1 MAIERPAALFDRV
14 TEWDDLVRFAT
25 EPTTSF
31 RIGVV
36 SGRRRQGKSF
46 ILDEITRQVG
56 GFYHQAL
63 EEERAPAL
71 ERLGAAMA
79 ADRGLAGGSLA
90 FPDWSALLRA
100 LAEPTT
106 PVYRSTIAAR
116 PEPASSAAPSPRLVV
131 IDEYPYLLAKSP
143 DIASAI
149 QLAYDDARLG
159 KGSPLRLILC
169 GSAMSVMAGLLSGQR
184 ALRGRAVLDLVVDPF
199 DYREAAAFW
208 DVGGDPRLAFLLFCV
223 VGGTPGYRDLLEMG
237 PPTSVADFGAWLARG
252 VLNPSHAMF
261 HETDYLLAE
270 EPSLTDRA
278 IYQSA
283 LAAIAAGRTTSGAV
297 AGALGRPETSIT
309 HVLDGLE
316 RARFIERADD
326 VLRSRRPALRITDAM
341 LRFQHAIIR
350 PDFHRFESR
359 QTLAAWSD
367 ATARFESGV
376 AGPAFEAIARA
387 WTSRYASAETLGG
400 TAARVGSTVVND
412 STGRSR
418 VEIDVVALEARSD
431 DEAGVD
437 PRLLLIGEAKS
448 GSDPRGIAD
457 LQRLERARGLLAGR
471 TRVERTR
478 LAIFAVGGFTADLQ
492 DEAARRSDVVLV
504 DLERLYAGD

>member
-46 ILDEITRQVG
+46 ILDEVARQVG

-79 ADRGLAGGSLA
+79 ADRGLPGGSLS
-90 FPDWSALLRA
+90 FPDWSALLRT
-100 LAEPTT
+100 LAEP
-106 PVYRSTIAAR
+106 
-116 PEPASSAAPSPRLVV
+116 AAPSPRLVV

-143 DIASAI
+143 EIASAI
-149 QLAYDDARLG
+149 QLSYDASRLG
-159 KGSPLRLILC
+159 GQPPLRLILC
-169 GSAMSVMAGLLSGQR
+169 GSAMSVMSGLLSGQR
-184 ALRGRAVLDLVVDPF
+184 ALRGRAVLDIVVDPF
-199 DYREAAAFW
+199 DYRESAAFW
-208 DVGGDPRLAFLLFCV
+208 GVQGDPRLAFLLFCV

-237 PPTSVADFGAWLARG
+237 PPTSVADFPAWLARG

-261 HETDYLLAE
+261 RETDYLLAE

-297 AGALGRPETSIT
+297 AGALGRPETSVT
-309 HVLDGLE
+309 HVIDGLE

-326 VLRSRRPALRITDAM
+326 VLRSRRPILRITDAM
-341 LRFQHAIIR
+341 LRFQHAVIR

-387 WTSRYASAETLGG
+387 WTSRYASADTLGG
-400 TAARVGSTVVND
+400 TAARVGSTVIND
-412 STGRSR
+412 SAGRSR

-431 DEAGVD
+431 DEAGAN
-437 PRLLLIGEAKS
+437 PTLLLIGEAKS
-448 GSDPRGIAD
+448 GPDPRGMAD
-457 LQRLERARGLLAGR
+457 LHRLELARKLLAGR
-471 TRVERTR
+471 ARVERTR
-478 LAIFAVGGFTADLQ
+478 LAIFAAGGFSADLQ
-492 DEAARRSDVVLV
+492 DEATRRSDVVLV

>member
-14 TEWDDLVRFAT
+14 KEWDDLVRFAT
-25 EPTTSF
+25 EPTTSS

-46 ILDEITRQVG
+46 ILDELARQVG

-79 ADRGLAGGSLA
+79 ADRGLPGGSLS
-90 FPDWSALLRA
+90 FPDWSALLRT
-100 LAEPTT
+100 LAEPVT
-106 PVYRSTIAAR
+106 
-116 PEPASSAAPSPRLVV
+116 PSPRLVV

-149 QLAYDDARLG
+149 QFAYDASRMERQP
-159 KGSPLRLILC
+159 PLRLILC

-184 ALRGRAVLDLVVDPF
+184 ALRGRAVLDLVIDPF

-208 DVGGDPRLAFLLFCV
+208 GVQGDPRLAFLLFCV

-237 PPTSVADFGAWLARG
+237 PPTSVADFPAWLARG
-252 VLNPSHAMF
+252 VLNPAHAMF
-261 HETDYLLAE
+261 RETDYLLAE
-270 EPSLTDRA
+270 EPSLTDRS

-283 LAAIAAGRTTSGAV
+283 LAAVAAGRTTSGGV
-297 AGALGRPETSIT
+297 AGALGRPETSVT
-309 HVLDGLE
+309 HVIDGLE

-326 VLRSRRPALRITDAM
+326 VLRSRRPTLRITDAM
-341 LRFQHAIIR
+341 LRFQHAVIR

-376 AGPAFEAIARA
+376 AGPAFDSIARA
-387 WTSRYASAETLGG
+387 WSSRYASADTLGG

-412 STGRSR
+412 PLGRSR
-418 VEIDVVALEARSD
+418 LEIDVVALEARSD
-431 DEAGVD
+431 DEAGKS
-437 PRLLLIGEAKS
+437 PTLLLIGEAKS
-448 GSDPRGIAD
+448 GPDPRGMAD
-457 LQRLERARGLLAGR
+457 LHRLERARELLAGR
-471 TRVERTR
+471 ASVERTG
-478 LAIFAVGGFTADLQ
+478 LAIFAAGGFTGDLR
-492 DEAARRSDVVLV
+492 DEATRRSDVVLV

>member
-46 ILDEITRQVG
+46 ILDEVARAVG
-56 GFYHQAL
+56 GLYHQAL

-79 ADRGLAGGSLA
+79 ADRGLPGGSLS
-90 FPDWSALLRA
+90 FPDWSALLRT

-106 PVYRSTIAAR
+106 ATPTTAT
-116 PEPASSAAPSPRLVV
+116 PATAPPRLVV

-143 DIASAI
+143 DLASAI
-149 QLAYDDARLG
+149 QFAYDDSRLG
-159 KGSPLRLILC
+159 GQPPLRLILC

-184 ALRGRAVLDLVVDPF
+184 ALRGRAVLDLVIDPF

-208 DVGGDPRLAFLLFCV
+208 GVQGDPRLAFLLFCV

-237 PPTSVADFGAWLARG
+237 PPTSVADFGVWLARG

-261 HETDYLLAE
+261 RDADYLLAE

-283 LAAIAAGRTTSGAV
+283 LAAIAAGRTTSGSV
-297 AGALGRPETSIT
+297 AGALGRPETSVTYVI
-309 HVLDGLE
+309 DGLE

-341 LRFQHAIIR
+341 LRFQHAVIR
-350 PDFHRFESR
+350 PDLHRFESR
-359 QTLAAWSD
+359 QTLSAWSD
-367 ATARFESGV
+367 ARARFESGV

-387 WTSRYASAETLGG
+387 WTARYASTETLGG
-400 TAARVGSTVVND
+400 TAVRVGSTVVND
-412 STGRSR
+412 SAGRSR
-418 VEIDVVALEARSD
+418 IEIDVVAVEARSD
-431 DEAGVD
+431 EDDRAS
-437 PRLLLIGEAKS
+437 PALLLIGEAKS
-448 GSDPRGIAD
+448 GPDPRGMAD
-457 LQRLERARGLLAGR
+457 LHRLERARELLAGR
-471 TRVERTR
+471 ARVERTR
-478 LAIFAVGGFTADLQ
+478 LAIFAAGGFSADLQ
-492 DEAARRSDVVLV
+492 AEATRRSDVVLV

>member
-1 MAIERPAALFDRV
+1 MAVERPAALFNRV

-46 ILDEITRQVG
+46 ILDEVARQVG

-79 ADRGLAGGSLA
+79 ADRGLPGGSLS
-90 FPDWSALLRA
+90 FPDWSALLRT
-100 LAEPTT
+100 LAEPAT
-106 PVYRSTIAAR
+106 
-116 PEPASSAAPSPRLVV
+116 PSPRLVV

-149 QLAYDDARLG
+149 QLAYDASRLG
-159 KGSPLRLILC
+159 GQPPLRLILC

-184 ALRGRAVLDLVVDPF
+184 ALRGRAVLDLVIDPF

-208 DVGGDPRLAFLLFCV
+208 GVQGDPRLAFLLFCV

-237 PPTSVADFGAWLARG
+237 PPTSVADFPAWLARG

-261 HETDYLLAE
+261 RETDYLLAE

-297 AGALGRPETSIT
+297 AGALGRPETSVT
-309 HVLDGLE
+309 HVIDGLE

-326 VLRSRRPALRITDAM
+326 VLRSRRPTLRITDAM
-341 LRFQHAIIR
+341 LRFQHAVIR
-350 PDFHRFESR
+350 PDVHRFESR

-400 TAARVGSTVVND
+400 TAGHVGSTVVND
-412 STGRSR
+412 SAGRSR

-431 DEAGVD
+431 DEAGAN
-437 PRLLLIGEAKS
+437 PTLLLIGEAKS
-448 GSDPRGIAD
+448 GPDPRGMAD
-457 LQRLERARGLLAGR
+457 LYRLERARELLAGR
-471 TRVERTR
+471 ARVERTR
-478 LAIFAVGGFTADLQ
+478 LAIFAAGGFTADLQ
-492 DEAARRSDVVLV
+492 DEATRRSDVVLV

>member
-46 ILDEITRQVG
+46 ILDEVARQVG

-79 ADRGLAGGSLA
+79 ADRGLAGGSLS
-90 FPDWSALLRA
+90 FPDWAALLRT
-100 LAEPTT
+100 LAEPVT
-106 PVYRSTIAAR
+106 PELPT
-116 PEPASSAAPSPRLVV
+116 PSPRLVV

-149 QLAYDDARLG
+149 QLAHDASRLG
-159 KGSPLRLILC
+159 RQPPLRLILC

-184 ALRGRAVLDLVVDPF
+184 ALRGRAVLDLVVEPF

-208 DVGGDPRLAFLLFCV
+208 GVQGDPRLAFLLFCV

-237 PPTSVADFGAWLARG
+237 PPTSVADFPAWLARG

-261 HETDYLLAE
+261 RETDYLLAE

-297 AGALGRPETSIT
+297 AGALGRPETSVT
-309 HVLDGLE
+309 HVIDGLE
-316 RARFIERADD
+316 RAHFIERADD
-326 VLRSRRPALRITDAM
+326 VLRLRRPTLRITDAM
-341 LRFQHAIIR
+341 LRFQHAIVR

-359 QTLAAWSD
+359 QTLAAWSN
-367 ATARFESGV
+367 ATARFESGI

-400 TAARVGSTVVND
+400 IAVRVGSTVVND
-412 STGRSR
+412 SAGRSR
-418 VEIDVVALEARSD
+418 VEIDVVALEAPSD
-431 DEAGVD
+431 HEAGVN
-437 PRLLLIGEAKS
+437 PTLLLVGEAKS
-448 GSDPRGIAD
+448 GPDPRGMAD
-457 LQRLERARGLLAGR
+457 LHRLERARELLEGR
-471 TRVERTR
+471 ARVERTR
-478 LAIFAVGGFTADLQ
+478 LAIFAAGGFTADLQ
-492 DEAARRSDVVLV
+492 DEATRRSDVILV
-504 DLERLYAGD
+504 DLERLYAGA

>member
-1 MAIERPAALFDRV
+1 MAIERPAELFDRE

-25 EPTTSF
+25 APTNSF

-46 ILDEITRQVG
+46 MLDAVARRVG
-56 GFYHQAL
+56 GFYHQAI

-79 ADRGLAGGSLA
+79 ADRGMPGGSLS
-90 FPDWSALLRA
+90 FPHWSALLRA
-100 LAEPTT
+100 L
-106 PVYRSTIAAR
+106 S
-116 PEPASSAAPSPRLVV
+116 EPATTASAAPSARLVV

-143 DIASAI
+143 ELASAI
-149 QLAYDDARLG
+149 QLAYDDSRLG
-159 KGSPLRLILC
+159 KQPPLRLILC
-169 GSAMSVMAGLLSGQR
+169 GSAISVMAGLLSGQQ

-208 DVGGDPRLAFLLFCV
+208 GLEGDPRLAFLVFCV
-223 VGGTPGYRDLLEMG
+223 VGGTPGYRDLLEVG
-237 PPTSVADFGAWLARG
+237 PPTSVDDFGAWLARG

-261 HETDYLLAE
+261 RETDYLLAE
-270 EPSLTDRA
+270 EPTLTDRA

-297 AGALGRPETSIT
+297 AGALGRPETSVT

-326 VLRSRRPALRITDAM
+326 VLRERRPILRITDAM
-341 LRFQHAIIR
+341 LRFQHAVIR
-350 PDFHRFESR
+350 PDLHRFESR
-359 QTLAAWSD
+359 QTLAAWSG

-387 WTSRYASAETLGG
+387 WTSRYASADTLGG
-400 TAARVGSTVVND
+400 IAARVGAAVVND
-412 STGRSR
+412 SAERSR
-418 VEIDVVALEARSD
+418 VEIDVVALEARAEA
-431 DEAGVD
+431 EAGAD
-437 PRLLLIGEAKS
+437 PSLLVIGEAKS
-448 GSDPRGIAD
+448 GPDPRGLAD
-457 LQRLERARGLLAGR
+457 LRRLERAKELLAGR
-471 TRVERTR
+471 ARVERTR
-478 LAIFAVGGFTADLQ
+478 LAIFAAGGFTADLQ
-492 DEAARRSDVVLV
+492 NEATRRSDVELI

>member
-14 TEWDDLVRFAT
+14 TEWGDLVRFAT

-46 ILDEITRQVG
+46 ILDEVTRQVG

-79 ADRGLAGGSLA
+79 ADRGLPGGSLS

-100 LAEPTT
+100 LAEPAT
-106 PVYRSTIAAR
+106 PS
-116 PEPASSAAPSPRLVV
+116 PATPSPATPSPRLVV

-149 QLAYDDARLG
+149 QLGYDASRLG
-159 KGSPLRLILC
+159 RQPPLRLILC

-208 DVGGDPRLAFLLFCV
+208 GVQGDPRLAFLLFCV
-223 VGGTPGYRDLLEMG
+223 VGGTPGYRNLLEMG
-237 PPTSVADFGAWLARG
+237 PPTSVADFPAWLARG

-261 HETDYLLAE
+261 RETDYLLAE

-283 LAAIAAGRTTSGAV
+283 LAAITAGRTTSGAV
-297 AGALGRPETSIT
+297 AGALGRPETSVT
-309 HVLDGLE
+309 HVIDGLE

-326 VLRSRRPALRITDAM
+326 VFRSRRPTLRITDAM
-341 LRFQHAIIR
+341 LRFQHAVVR

-412 STGRSR
+412 RAGRSR
-418 VEIDVVALEARSD
+418 VEIDVVALEAGSD
-431 DEAGVD
+431 DEAGAN
-437 PRLLLIGEAKS
+437 PTLLLVGEAKS
-448 GSDPRGIAD
+448 GPDPRGMAD
-457 LQRLERARGLLAGR
+457 LHRLERARELLAGR
-471 TRVERTR
+471 ARVERAR
-478 LAIFAVGGFTADLQ
+478 LAIFAAGGFSADLQ
-492 DEAARRSDVVLV
+492 DEATRRSDVLLV
-504 DLERLYAGD
+504 DLERLYAGA

>member
-1 MAIERPAALFDRV
+1 MGIERPATLFDRV

-46 ILDEITRQVG
+46 ILDAVARGVG

-79 ADRGLAGGSLA
+79 TDRGLPGGSLS
-90 FPDWSALLRA
+90 FPDWSALLRT
-100 LAEPTT
+100 LAEPAT
-106 PVYRSTIAAR
+106 PSPATRS
-116 PEPASSAAPSPRLVV
+116 PATPSPRLVV

-149 QLAYDDARLG
+149 QLAYDASRLG
-159 KGSPLRLILC
+159 RQLPLRLILC

-208 DVGGDPRLAFLLFCV
+208 GVQGDPRLAFLLFCV

-237 PPTSVADFGAWLARG
+237 PPASVADFPAWMERG

-261 HETDYLLAE
+261 RETDYLLAE

-283 LAAIAAGRTTSGAV
+283 LAAIAAGRTTPGAV
-297 AGALGRPETSIT
+297 AGALGRPETSVT
-309 HVLDGLE
+309 HVIDGLE

-326 VLRSRRPALRITDAM
+326 VLRSRRPTLRITDAM
-341 LRFQHAIIR
+341 LRFQHAVIR
-350 PDFHRFESR
+350 PDLHRFESR
-359 QTLAAWSD
+359 QARAAWSD
-367 ATARFESGV
+367 ATARFASGV
-376 AGPAFEAIARA
+376 AGPAFEAIARD
-387 WTSRYASAETLGG
+387 WTSRYASADTLGG
-400 TAARVGSTVVND
+400 VAARVGSTVVND
-412 STGRSR
+412 GAGRSR
-418 VEIDVVALEARSD
+418 VEIDVIAVEARPD
-431 DEAGVD
+431 DGAGSN
-437 PRLLLIGEAKS
+437 PTILLVGEAKS
-448 GSDPRGIAD
+448 GPAPRGMAD
-457 LQRLERARGLLAGR
+457 LRRLERVRELLAGR
-471 TRVERTR
+471 ARVDRTR
-478 LAIFAVGGFTADLQ
+478 LAIFAAGGFSADLQ

-504 DLERLYAGD
+504 DLEHLYTGD

>member
-14 TEWDDLVRFAT
+14 TEWDDLVAFAT

-46 ILDEITRQVG
+46 ILDEVARQAG
-56 GFYHQAL
+56 GFYHQAI

-79 ADRGLAGGSLA
+79 ADRGLLGGSLS
-90 FPDWSALLRA
+90 FPDWSALLRT
-100 LAEPTT
+100 LAEPAT
-106 PVYRSTIAAR
+106 
-116 PEPASSAAPSPRLVV
+116 PSPRLVV

-149 QLAYDDARLG
+149 QLAYDASRLG
-159 KGSPLRLILC
+159 RQPPLRLILC

-208 DVGGDPRLAFLLFCV
+208 GVQGDPRLAFLLFCV

-237 PPTSVADFGAWLARG
+237 PPTSVADFAAWLARG

-261 HETDYLLAE
+261 RETDYLLAE

-297 AGALGRPETSIT
+297 AGALGRPETSVT
-309 HVLDGLE
+309 HVIDGLE

-326 VLRSRRPALRITDAM
+326 VLRSRRPTLRITDAM
-341 LRFQHAIIR
+341 LRFQHAVIR

-387 WTSRYASAETLGG
+387 WTSRYASADTLGG

-412 STGRSR
+412 SAGRSR
-418 VEIDVVALEARSD
+418 VEIDVVALEARSN
-431 DEAGVD
+431 DEAGVN
-437 PRLLLIGEAKS
+437 PTLLLIGEAKS
-448 GSDPRGIAD
+448 GPDPRGLAD
-457 LQRLERARGLLAGR
+457 LRRLERAKELLAGR
-471 TRVERTR
+471 AHVERTR
-478 LAIFAVGGFTADLQ
+478 LAIFAAGGFTADLQ
-492 DEAARRSDVVLV
+492 NEATRRSDVELI

>member
-14 TEWDDLVRFAT
+14 AEWDDLVRFAT

-46 ILDEITRQVG
+46 ILDEVARAVG
-56 GFYHQAL
+56 GLYHQAL

-79 ADRGLAGGSLA
+79 ADRGLPGGSLA
-90 FPDWSALLRA
+90 FPDWSALLRT

-106 PVYRSTIAAR
+106 ATLANP
-116 PEPASSAAPSPRLVV
+116 PPRLAV

-149 QLAYDDARLG
+149 QLAYDASRLG
-159 KGSPLRLILC
+159 GQPPLRLILC
-169 GSAMSVMAGLLSGQR
+169 GSAMSVMGGLLSGQR
-184 ALRGRAVLDLVVDPF
+184 ALRGRAVLDLVIDPF

-208 DVGGDPRLAFLLFCV
+208 GVQGDPRLAFLLFCV

-261 HETDYLLAE
+261 READYLLAE

-297 AGALGRPETSIT
+297 AGALGRPETSVT
-309 HVLDGLE
+309 HVIDGLE

-341 LRFQHAIIR
+341 IRFQHAVIR
-350 PDFHRFESR
+350 PDLHRFESR

-367 ATARFESGV
+367 AQAHFESGV

-387 WTSRYASAETLGG
+387 WTARYASADTMGG

-412 STGRSR
+412 RAGRSR
-418 VEIDVVALEARSD
+418 VEIDVVAVEGRSGD
-431 DEAGVD
+431 DDGAN
-437 PRLLLIGEAKS
+437 PALLLIGEAKS
-448 GSDPRGIAD
+448 GPDPRGMAD
-457 LQRLERARGLLAGR
+457 LRRLERARELLAGR
-471 TRVERTR
+471 ARVERTR
-478 LAIFAVGGFTADLQ
+478 LAIFAAGGFNEDLKA
-492 DEAARRSDVVLV
+492 EATRRSDVVLV
-504 DLERLYAGD
+504 DLVRLYAGD

>member
-46 ILDEITRQVG
+46 ILDELARQVG

-79 ADRGLAGGSLA
+79 ADRGLPGGSLS
-90 FPDWSALLRA
+90 FPDWSALLRT
-100 LAEPTT
+100 LAEPAT
-106 PVYRSTIAAR
+106 
-116 PEPASSAAPSPRLVV
+116 PSPRLVV

-149 QLAYDDARLG
+149 QLSYDASRLG
-159 KGSPLRLILC
+159 DQPPLRLILC

-208 DVGGDPRLAFLLFCV
+208 GVLGDPRLAFLLFCV
-223 VGGTPGYRDLLEMG
+223 VGGTPGYRDLLETG
-237 PPTSVADFGAWLARG
+237 PPSSVADFPAWLARG

-261 HETDYLLAE
+261 READYLLAE

-283 LAAIAAGRTTSGAV
+283 LAAIAGGRTTSGAV
-297 AGALGRPETSIT
+297 AGALGRPETSVT
-309 HVLDGLE
+309 HVIDGLE

-326 VLRSRRPALRITDAM
+326 VLRSRRPTLRITDAM
-341 LRFQHAIIR
+341 LRFHHAVIR
-350 PDFHRFESR
+350 PDLHRFESR
-359 QTLAAWSD
+359 QALVAWPD
-367 ATARFESGV
+367 AKARFEPGV
-376 AGPAFEAIARA
+376 AGPAFEAIART
-387 WTSRYASAETLGG
+387 WTSRYASPDTLGG
-400 TAARVGSTVVND
+400 TATRVGSTVVND
-412 STGRSR
+412 SAGRSR
-418 VEIDVVALEARSD
+418 MEIDVVAVEARSD
-431 DEAGVD
+431 DDDRAS
-437 PRLLLIGEAKS
+437 PALLLIGEAKS
-448 GSDPRGIAD
+448 GPDPRGLAD
-457 LQRLERARGLLAGR
+457 LHRLERAKELLAGR
-471 TRVERTR
+471 ARAERAR
-478 LAIFAVGGFTADLQ
+478 LAIFAVGGFTTDLQ

>member
-14 TEWDDLVRFAT
+14 TEWDDLIRFAI

-46 ILDEITRQVG
+46 ILDEVARQVG

-79 ADRGLAGGSLA
+79 ADRGLPGGSLS
-90 FPDWSALLRA
+90 FPDWPALLRT
-100 LAEPTT
+100 LAEPAT
-106 PVYRSTIAAR
+106 
-116 PEPASSAAPSPRLVV
+116 PSPRLVV

-149 QLAYDDARLG
+149 QLAYDASRLG
-159 KGSPLRLILC
+159 RQLPLRLVLC

-208 DVGGDPRLAFLLFCV
+208 GVQGDPRLAFLLFCV

-237 PPTSVADFGAWLARG
+237 PPTSVADFPAWLARG

-261 HETDYLLAE
+261 RETDYLLAE

-297 AGALGRPETSIT
+297 AGALGRPETSVT
-309 HVLDGLE
+309 HVIDGLE

-326 VLRSRRPALRITDAM
+326 VLRSRRPTLRITDAM
-341 LRFQHAIIR
+341 LRFQHAVMR

-376 AGPAFEAIARA
+376 AGPAFEALART
-387 WTSRYASAETLGG
+387 WTSRYASADTLGG
-400 TAARVGSTVVND
+400 TAASVGSTVVND
-412 STGRSR
+412 SVGRSR

-431 DEAGVD
+431 DEAGAN
-437 PRLLLIGEAKS
+437 PTLLLIGEAKS
-448 GSDPRGIAD
+448 GPDPRGMAD
-457 LQRLERARGLLAGR
+457 LHRLERARELLAGR
-471 TRVERTR
+471 ARVERTR
-478 LAIFAVGGFTADLQ
+478 LVIFAAGGFTGDLQ
-492 DEAARRSDVVLV
+492 DEATRRPDVVLV

>member
-1 MAIERPAALFDRV
+1 MDIERPAALFDRV

-25 EPTTSF
+25 EATTSF

-46 ILDEITRQVG
+46 ILDAVARQVG

-71 ERLGAAMA
+71 QRLGAAMA
-79 ADRGLAGGSLA
+79 ADRGLPSGSLS
-90 FPDWSALLRA
+90 FPDWSALLRT
-100 LAEPTT
+100 LAEPAT
-106 PVYRSTIAAR
+106 
-116 PEPASSAAPSPRLVV
+116 PSPRLVV

-149 QLAYDDARLG
+149 QLAYDASRLG
-159 KGSPLRLILC
+159 GQPTLRLILC

-208 DVGGDPRLAFLLFCV
+208 GVQEDPRLAFLLFCV

-237 PPTSVADFGAWLARG
+237 PPTSVADFPAWLARG

-261 HETDYLLAE
+261 RETDYLLAE

-297 AGALGRPETSIT
+297 AGALGRPETSVT
-309 HVLDGLE
+309 HVIDGLE
-316 RARFIERADD
+316 RAHFIERADD
-326 VLRSRRPALRITDAM
+326 VLRSRRPILRITDAM
-341 LRFQHAIIR
+341 LRFQHAVVR

-359 QTLAAWSD
+359 QTLSAWSN
-367 ATARFESGV
+367 ATTRFQSGV

-387 WTSRYASAETLGG
+387 WTSRYASADTLGG

-412 STGRSR
+412 SAGRSR

-431 DEAGVD
+431 DEAGAN
-437 PRLLLIGEAKS
+437 PTLLLIGEAKS

-457 LQRLERARGLLAGR
+457 LYRLERARGLLAGR
-471 TRVERTR
+471 ARVERTR
-478 LAIFAVGGFTADLQ
+478 LAIFAAGGFTKDLQ
-492 DEAARRSDVVLV
+492 DEATRRADVVLV
-504 DLERLYAGD
+504 DLARLYAGD

>member
-1 MAIERPAALFDRV
+1 MALERPAGLFDRV

-46 ILDEITRQVG
+46 ILDAVARRVG

-63 EEERAPAL
+63 EEEPAPAL
-71 ERLGAAMA
+71 ERLGAAIA
-79 ADRGLAGGSLA
+79 ADRGLPGGSVS
-90 FPDWSALLRA
+90 FPDWSVLLRA
-100 LAEPTT
+100 LAEPAT
-106 PVYRSTIAAR
+106 PVQPEIPSAPAR
-116 PEPASSAAPSPRLVV
+116 SPRLVV

-143 DIASAI
+143 EIASAI
-149 QLAYDDARLG
+149 QLAHDEAKLG
-159 KGSPLRLILC
+159 KQPPLRLILC
-169 GSAMSVMAGLLSGQR
+169 GSAMSVMAGTLSGQR

-208 DVGGDPRLAFLLFCV
+208 GVEADPRLAFLLFCV

-237 PPTSVADFGAWLARG
+237 PPASVADFPAWLARG

-261 HETDYLLAE
+261 RETDYLLAE

-283 LAAIAAGRTTSGAV
+283 LSAIAAGRTTSGAV
-297 AGALGRPETSIT
+297 AGALGRPETSVT
-309 HVLDGLE
+309 HVIDGLE

-326 VLRSRRPALRITDAM
+326 VLRSRRPMLRITDAM
-341 LRFQHAIIR
+341 LRFQHAVIR

-367 ATARFESGV
+367 AAARFESGV
-376 AGPAFEAIARA
+376 AGPAFEAIARR
-387 WTSRYASAETLGG
+387 WTSRYASTDTLGG
-400 TAARVGSTVVND
+400 TAARVGATVLND
-412 STGRSR
+412 SAGRTR
-418 VEIDVVALEARSD
+418 IEIDVVALEARSD
-431 DEAGVD
+431 DKAGVN
-437 PRLLLIGEAKS
+437 PTLLLIGEAKS
-448 GSDPRGIAD
+448 GPDPRGIAD
-457 LQRLERARGLLAGR
+457 LHRLERAKDLLAGR
-471 TRVERTR
+471 AHTERTR
-478 LAIFAVGGFTADLQ
+478 LAIFAAGGFTADLQ
-492 DEAARRSDVVLV
+492 AEAIRRSDVVLV
-504 DLERLYAGD
+504 DLERLYVGD

>member
-1 MAIERPAALFDRV
+1 MAVERPAALFDRV
-14 TEWDDLVRFAT
+14 AEWDDLVRFAT

-36 SGRRRQGKSF
+36 CGRRRQGKSF
-46 ILDEITRQVG
+46 ILDEVVRQVG

-79 ADRGLAGGSLA
+79 ADRGLPGGSLV
-90 FPDWSALLRA
+90 FPDWPALLRTM
-100 LAEPTT
+100 AEPAT
-106 PVYRSTIAAR
+106 
-116 PEPASSAAPSPRLVV
+116 PSPRLVV

-149 QLAYDDARLG
+149 QLSYDASRLG
-159 KGSPLRLILC
+159 RQPPLRLILC

-184 ALRGRAVLDLVVDPF
+184 ALRGRAILDLVVDPF

-208 DVGGDPRLAFLLFCV
+208 GVQGDPRLAFLLFCV

-237 PPTSVADFGAWLARG
+237 PPTSVADFPAWLARG

-261 HETDYLLAE
+261 RETDYLLAE
-270 EPSLTDRA
+270 EPSLTDRS

-297 AGALGRPETSIT
+297 AGTLGRPETSVT
-309 HVLDGLE
+309 HVIDGLE
-316 RARFIERADD
+316 RARFIERAED
-326 VLRSRRPALRITDAM
+326 VFRSRRPTLRITDAM
-341 LRFQHAIIR
+341 LRFQHAVIR

-367 ATARFESGV
+367 ATVRFESGV

-387 WTSRYASAETLGG
+387 WTSRYASPETLGG
-400 TAARVGSTVVND
+400 TVARVGSTVAND
-412 STGRSR
+412 SAGRSR

-431 DEAGVD
+431 DEAGAN
-437 PRLLLIGEAKS
+437 PTLLLIGEAKS
-448 GSDPRGIAD
+448 GPDPRGMTD
-457 LQRLERARGLLAGR
+457 LHRLERARDLLAGR
-471 TRVERTR
+471 ARVERTR
-478 LAIFAVGGFTADLQ
+478 LAIFAAGGFSADLQ
-492 DEAARRSDVVLV
+492 DEATRRSDVVLV
-504 DLERLYAGD
+504 DLERLYAGE

>member
-1 MAIERPAALFDRV
+1 VAIERPAALFDRV

-46 ILDEITRQVG
+46 ILDEIVRQVG

-79 ADRGLAGGSLA
+79 ADRGLPGGSLS
-90 FPDWSALLRA
+90 FPDWSALLRT
-100 LAEPTT
+100 LAEPAT
-106 PVYRSTIAAR
+106 
-116 PEPASSAAPSPRLVV
+116 PSPRLVV

-149 QLAYDDARLG
+149 QLSYDASRLG
-159 KGSPLRLILC
+159 GQPPLRLILC

-208 DVGGDPRLAFLLFCV
+208 GVQADPRLAFLLFCV

-237 PPTSVADFGAWLARG
+237 PPTSVADFPAWLARG

-261 HETDYLLAE
+261 RETDYLLAE

-283 LAAIAAGRTTSGAV
+283 LAAIAACRTTSGAL
-297 AGALGRPETSIT
+297 AGALGRPETSVT
-309 HVLDGLE
+309 HVIDGLE

-326 VLRSRRPALRITDAM
+326 VLRSRRPTLRITDAM
-341 LRFQHAIIR
+341 LRFQHAVIR

-387 WTSRYASAETLGG
+387 WTSRYASSDTLAG
-400 TAARVGSTVVND
+400 TVARVGSTVVND
-412 STGRSR
+412 SAGRSR

-431 DEAGVD
+431 DEAGVN
-437 PRLLLIGEAKS
+437 PTLLLIGEAKS
-448 GSDPRGIAD
+448 GPDPRGMAD
-457 LQRLERARGLLAGR
+457 LHRLERARELLAGR
-471 TRVERTR
+471 ARMERTR
-478 LAIFAVGGFTADLQ
+478 LAIFAAGGFSADLQ
-492 DEAARRSDVVLV
+492 DAATRRSDVVLV

>member
-1 MAIERPAALFDRV
+1 MALERPAALFDRV

-46 ILDEITRQVG
+46 ILDALARQVG
-56 GFYHQAL
+56 GFYHQAI

-79 ADRGLAGGSLA
+79 ADRGLPGGSLS
-90 FPDWSALLRA
+90 FPDWSALLRT
-100 LAEPTT
+100 LAEPATQSPAT
-106 PVYRSTIAAR
+106 PY
-116 PEPASSAAPSPRLVV
+116 PRLVV

-149 QLAYDDARLG
+149 QLAYDASRLG
-159 KGSPLRLILC
+159 GQPPVRLILC

-208 DVGGDPRLAFLLFCV
+208 GVQGDPRLAFLLFCV

-237 PPTSVADFGAWLARG
+237 PPTSVADFPAWLARG

-261 HETDYLLAE
+261 RETDYLLAE

-283 LAAIAAGRTTSGAV
+283 LAAIAAGRTTSGGV
-297 AGALGRPETSIT
+297 AGALGRPATSVT
-309 HVLDGLE
+309 HVIDGLE

-326 VLRSRRPALRITDAM
+326 VLRSRRPTLRITDAM
-341 LRFQHAIIR
+341 LRFQHAVIR

-376 AGPAFEAIARA
+376 AGPAFEAVARA

-400 TAARVGSTVVND
+400 TVARVGSSVVND
-412 STGRSR
+412 SVGRSR

-431 DEAGVD
+431 DAAGVN
-437 PRLLLIGEAKS
+437 PTLLLIGEARS
-448 GSDPRGIAD
+448 GPDPRGMAD
-457 LQRLERARGLLAGR
+457 LHRLERAKELLAGR
-471 TRVERTR
+471 ARVERTR
-478 LAIFAVGGFTADLQ
+478 LAIFAAGGFTADLR
-492 DEAARRSDVVLV
+492 DEATRRSDVVLV

>member
-1 MAIERPAALFDRV
+1 
-14 TEWDDLVRFAT
+14 
-25 EPTTSF
+25 
-31 RIGVV
+31 
-36 SGRRRQGKSF
+36 
-46 ILDEITRQVG
+46 
-56 GFYHQAL
+56 
-63 EEERAPAL
+63 
-71 ERLGAAMA
+71 
-79 ADRGLAGGSLA
+79 
-90 FPDWSALLRA
+90 
-100 LAEPTT
+100 
-106 PVYRSTIAAR
+106 
-116 PEPASSAAPSPRLVV
+116 V

-149 QLAYDDARLG
+149 QLAYDASRLG
-159 KGSPLRLILC
+159 RQLPLRMILC

-208 DVGGDPRLAFLLFCV
+208 GVQGDPRLAFLLFCV

-237 PPTSVADFGAWLARG
+237 PPTSVADFPAWLARG

-261 HETDYLLAE
+261 RETDYLLAE

-283 LAAIAAGRTTSGAV
+283 LAAIAAGRTTSGGV
-297 AGALGRPETSIT
+297 AGALGRPETSVT
-309 HVLDGLE
+309 HVIDGLE

-326 VLRSRRPALRITDAM
+326 VLRSRRPTLRITDAM
-341 LRFQHAIIR
+341 LRFQHAVIR

-367 ATARFESGV
+367 ATARFEFGV
-376 AGPAFEAIARA
+376 AGPAFEAVARA

-400 TAARVGSTVVND
+400 TAARVGSSVVND
-412 STGRSR
+412 SVGRSR

-431 DEAGVD
+431 DAARSDDEVSAN
-437 PRLLLIGEAKS
+437 PTLLLIGEARS
-448 GSDPRGIAD
+448 GPDPRGMPD
-457 LQRLERARGLLAGR
+457 LHRLERAKELLAGR
-471 TRVERTR
+471 ARVERTR
-478 LAIFAVGGFTADLQ
+478 LAIFAAGGFTADVQ
-492 DEAARRSDVVLV
+492 DEATRRSDVVLV